1 MDQQGQAEGFP
12 ARAAI
17 TEQALNEKIMVLLR
31 ARPACAD
38 ARSVMLDQ
46 VTPSENLPY
55 TWAITHFDP
64 GQGDR
69 YRCKM
74 AVRAIH
80 EALRDQYDLIGRS

>member
-1 MDQQGQAEGFP
+1 MAASDPSAP
-12 ARAAI
+12 ARI
-17 TEQALNEKIMVLLR
+17 ELTEQALNEKIMTLLR

-46 VTPSENLPY
+46 VPPRDGLPY
-55 TWAITHFDP
+55 TWMISHFDP

-69 YRCKM
+69 YRCKT

-80 EALRDQYDLIGRS
+80 EELRERYDMVGRS